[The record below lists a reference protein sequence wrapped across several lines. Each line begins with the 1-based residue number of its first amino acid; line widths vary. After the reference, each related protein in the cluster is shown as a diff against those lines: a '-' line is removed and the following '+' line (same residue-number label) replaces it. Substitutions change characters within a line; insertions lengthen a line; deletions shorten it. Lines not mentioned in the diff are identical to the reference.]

1 MRTIVTLALLASSVM
16 LAGCFHHGQAVYAEP
31 LPPPPMSN
39 PPLK

>member
-1 MRTIVTLALLASSVM
+1 MRTIVTLAILASSVM

-31 LPPPPMSN
+31 LPPPVSN